1 MPVYV
6 CAESALQHYRCA
18 LSPAEADRV
27 ALVAS
32 IDDAVSLRKDVDL
45 LNLTGLGLSSPS
57 VAEPLHV
64 LVSAEAVRGRS
75 KSVLPTAWNGGLPK
89 GSFREVNKDTYV
101 SSPEFVFL
109 QMARVLDVVSL
120 IELGMELCGTYRR
133 EALGGQTTY
142 DQPAL
147 TTPRKLAKFLE
158 EAGQAYGVKVA
169 RQALKYV
176 APNSASPF
184 ETIVYLLLCLPR
196 RLGGYAFPAPKLNV
210 GIKLGKR
217 GRKHTL
223 RRSSV
228 PDLYWQDAK
237 LDLECHGKVHER
249 QKTRTED
256 SMRRKALER
265 MDVEVIELTY
275 DEVKDQNLF
284 YATVR
289 RLAKKLGVRLR
300 ARSEY
305 GFEAHEQELRGV
317 LLPPDEGANHLWNE
331 DDLGSE
337 EFESWEGEELPSEFD
352 SWEVY
357 MADGDAPEL

>member
-196 RLGGYAFPAPKLNV
+196 RLGGYALPRPKLNV
-210 GIKLGKR
+210 DIRLGKR
-217 GRKHTL
+217 GQQHTL
-223 RRSSV
+223 RKTSI
-228 PDLYWQDAK
+228 PDLFWRDAN
-237 LDLECHGKVHER
+237 LDLECHGKVHELAER
-249 QKTRTED
+249 RYED

-265 MDVEVIELTY
+265 MKVEVVELTY
-275 DEVKDQNLF
+275 EEIKDSELF
-284 YATVR
+284 RATVQ
-289 RLAKKLGVRLR
+289 RLAKSLGVRLR
-300 ARSEY
+300 PRNEY
-305 GFEAHEQELRGV
+305 GFLKHEEELRNQ
-317 LLPPDEGANHLWNE
+317 LLISGQDEQKLWNE

-337 EFESWEGEELPSEFD
+337 TFESWEGEELPSEFD

>member
-18 LSPAEADRV
+18 LSPASESTSVRITSLDG
-27 ALVAS
+27 AS
-32 IDDAVSLRKDVDL
+32 SLRKDVGL
-45 LNLTGLGLSSPS
+45 LNLTGLGLPSPS
-57 VAEPLHV
+57 VEEPLWV
-64 LVSAEAVRGRS
+64 LVPPEAVRGRS
-75 KSVLPTAWNGGLPK
+75 KSVRTMVWGGVLPERA
-89 GSFREVNKDTYV
+89 FRKVQDDAYV
-101 SSPEFVFL
+101 SSPEFLFL
-109 QMARVLDVVSL
+109 QMASKLDLIAL

-133 EALGGQTTY
+133 VSLGNETQY
-142 DQPAL
+142 DCPSL
-147 TTPRKLAKFLE
+147 TTPRKIQRFLDRVGSE
-158 EAGQAYGVKVA
+158 RGANKA
-169 RQALKYV
+169 RQAAQYLL
-176 APNSASPF
+176 PNSASPF

-249 QKTRTED
+249 EKTRTED

-275 DEVKDQNLF
+275 AEVKDQKLF
-284 YATVR
+284 SATVR
-289 RLAKKLGVRLR
+289 RIAKKLGVRLR

-305 GFEAHEQELRGV
+305 GFDAHERELREA
-317 LLPPDEGANHLWNE
+317 LLPSDEGAGHLWKE

-337 EFESWEGEELPSEFD
+337 TFESWEGEELPSEFD

-357 MADGDAPEL
+357 MADGDASEL

>member
-45 LNLTGLGLSSPS
+45 LSLTGLGLSSPS

-196 RLGGYAFPAPKLNV
+196 RLGGYALPRPKLNV
-210 GIKLGKR
+210 DIRLGKR
-217 GRKHTL
+217 GQQHTL
-223 RRSSV
+223 RKTSI
-228 PDLYWQDAK
+228 PDLFWRDAN
-237 LDLECHGKVHER
+237 LDLECHGKVHELAER
-249 QKTRTED
+249 RYED

-265 MDVEVIELTY
+265 MKVEVVELTY
-275 DEVKDQNLF
+275 EEIKDSELF
-284 YATVR
+284 RATVQ
-289 RLAKKLGVRLR
+289 RLAKSLGVRLR
-300 ARSEY
+300 PRNEY
-305 GFEAHEQELRGV
+305 GFLKHEEELRNQ
-317 LLPPDEGANHLWNE
+317 LLISGQDEQKLWNE

-337 EFESWEGEELPSEFD
+337 TFESWEGEELPSEFD